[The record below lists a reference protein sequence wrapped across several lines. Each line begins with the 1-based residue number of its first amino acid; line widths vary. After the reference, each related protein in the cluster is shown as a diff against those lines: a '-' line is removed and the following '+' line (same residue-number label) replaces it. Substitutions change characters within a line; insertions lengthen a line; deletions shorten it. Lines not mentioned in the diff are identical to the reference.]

1 MALVNVHNLPHCPL
15 SPLIFEKTYMCK
27 QRVAPHLGAWILYQ
41 SRVLGQASSD
51 R

>member
-27 QRVAPHLGAWILYQ
+27 QRVAPHLGCNQ
-41 SRVLGQASSD
+41 SRVLGQAFSD